1 MKSLKFSA
9 VVTLCVTVFY
19 FSSCSKKSTPTPN
32 PASGNS
38 VAGYWFGS
46 ADGGAFN
53 QSFLLRSNGSVK
65 VYDFY
70 YNPTSTDTTKAYDGT
85 GTYTV
90 SGNIITVNTTFPDGE
105 TFSATAQLNL
115 TAAPKT
121 MTFGSA
127 ASGYNGD
134 VYRKQ

>member
-1 MKSLKFSA
+1 MKHLKLGLIITFC
-9 VVTLCVTVFY
+9 TFLYLT
-19 FSSCSKKSTPTPN
+19 SCSKKSTPKPVT
-32 PASGNS
+32 PASQ

-46 ADGGAFN
+46 ADGGSFN
-53 QSFLLRSNGSVK
+53 QSFLLRNDGSVK

-70 YNPTSTDTTKAYDGT
+70 ANPTSKDTTQAYDGI

-90 SGNIITVNTTFPDGE
+90 TNNIITVNTAFPNGQ
-105 TFSATAQLNL
+105 TFSATAQVNL
-115 TAAPKT
+115 SSTPAT
-121 MTFGSA
+121 LTFGNA